1 MSHLDDA
8 SGVRRRPPP
17 PPNTGSAKGDA
28 PVRGAVL
35 RDKRSGWL
43 RRLVCRWRHG
53 EDALRVE
60 ADLFNARQWRVV
72 CTRCGAVH
80 SALTEAP

>member
-28 PVRGAVL
+28 PVRGAVR
-35 RDKRSGWL
+35 RDKRSWWL

-53 EDALRVE
+53 ADALYVQNN
-60 ADLFNARQWRVV
+60 LFNARQWRVA
-72 CTRCGAVH
+72 CTKCGTVH
-80 SALTEAP
+80 AALTEEP